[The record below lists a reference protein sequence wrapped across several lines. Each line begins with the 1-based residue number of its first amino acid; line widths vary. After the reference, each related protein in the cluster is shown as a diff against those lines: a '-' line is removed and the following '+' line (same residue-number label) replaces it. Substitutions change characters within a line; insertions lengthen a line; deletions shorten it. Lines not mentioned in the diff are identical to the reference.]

1 MEYTTDNDI
10 VKDDFRKYKK
20 GSLYIATKSAE
31 CLFDIMLELE
41 KSTKDKNQS
50 YLLAQIYYELLEVEM

>member
-20 GSLYIATKSAE
+20 GSLYIVTKSAE